1 MEETK
6 KTKKSKRKREKN
18 ATGNGD
24 IESSAITIEA
34 NGFDEVLAVSNATD
48 LFDTG
53 DSLEQIPERKKK
65 KKKKKTESIDARDG
79 NAALGVNVENFVQNI
94 PETEP
99 VGEYE
104 AGAGLKG
111 EKEKVTNKKK
121 NKNEKD
127 RKKSGLSLYNYV
139 EHDETSAMTTAEVAS
154 YRQIFGIEISP
165 DEDSIKFKPITAFH
179 QLSPSL
185 GSLCPEVTEYITGKN
200 FPAPSP
206 IQVNLWII
214 KCAVLK
220 PI

>member
-165 DEDSIKFKPITAFH
+165 DED
-179 QLSPSL
+179 
-185 GSLCPEVTEYITGKN
+185 
-200 FPAPSP
+200 
-206 IQVNLWII
+206 
-214 KCAVLK
+214 
-220 PI
+220 